1 VCGLDGLKAGG
12 GIEGA
17 RFSNGDVSGKAVL
30 PWTCG
35 TIFVPCARAWSITMP
50 APKKATHAATKN
62 LASAIRSNLIQCIV
76 TSFQMKLSTF
86 SWSSVANPDLTPLPA
101 GGSVNMPIL
110 EARAVAGIIAQ
121 AVIVVVIV
129 VVIARDDDEAIA
141 EVVISIVISVVI
153 SGVEATAHVGA
164 MKVVHTTVAEVRVS
178 VSSRVIARYAAA
190 DRSAADMSSSE
201 STATT
206 NVATSASKTAATHV
220 STAKS
225 TTNVAPSECAA
236 TSKAATTNVAPSE
249 SAATS
254 KAATTNVAPSESAA
268 TSKAATTAVSGGER
282 VRCHRGTERNGGK
295 EDHRLAR
302 DRLLLEVLK
311 EVHNISLS
319 SSRSN
324 VHIRELFTKARIKIV
339 FPLHSLLNGI
349 QEWKAAALRTS
360 CSFLRDLSRLPAL
373 WVRGG

>member
-1 VCGLDGLKAGG
+1 MQLRKTSQAPFAQIL
-12 GIEGA
+12 
-17 RFSNGDVSGKAVL
+17 SNAL
-30 PWTCG
+30 W
-35 TIFVPCARAWSITMP
+35 
-50 APKKATHAATKN
+50 
-62 LASAIRSNLIQCIV
+62 

-225 TTNVAPSECAA
+225 TTNVAPSE
-236 TSKAATTNVAPSE
+236 

>member
-17 RFSNGDVSGKAVL
+17 RFSNCDDVAGKEFL

-129 VVIARDDDEAIA
+129 VVIAGDDDEAIA

-153 SGVEATAHVGA
+153 STVEATAHVGA

-178 VSSRVIARYAAA
+178 VSSRAIADYAAA
-190 DRSAADMSSSE
+190 GRSDADMSGSE

-225 TTNVAPSECAA
+225 TTNVASSEGAA

-249 SAATS
+249 S
-254 KAATTNVAPSESAA
+254 
-268 TSKAATTAVSGGER
+268 AATTAVSGGER

-339 FPLHSLLNGI
+339 FPCI
-349 QEWKAAALRTS
+349 RY
-360 CSFLRDLSRLPAL
+360 
-373 WVRGG
+373 